1 MSFWADRKGIKINE
15 AVQNSDRMKVRAD
28 PVMFK
33 LPNNI
38 SVLEESIIDGED
50 SILERSL

>member
-1 MSFWADRKGIKINE
+1 MSSWADRKGIKINE
-15 AVQNSDRMKVRAD
+15 AVENLDRMKVRVD
-28 PVMFK
+28 PAMYK

-38 SVLEESIIDGED
+38 SVLQESIIDGED